1 MRIATLICAFLLTA
15 CASAP
20 NPLADPRERGPFI
33 ARSDRPTPP
42 NVERAADTSRCR
54 GQPLRAVAA
63 PLPDYP
69 ARGWS
74 RGLQG
79 WAVVQFDVSEEG
91 AVSNVRVSRGVPGG
105 SFNREAERAVRAW
118 RFRPLQDGAA
128 LEGCVVLFEF
138 LMGEV
143 HLR

>member
-1 MRIATLICAFLLTA
+1 MRIATLLCALIVSA

-33 ARSDRPTPP
+33 AQSDRPTPP
-42 NVERAADTSRCR
+42 NVARAADTSQCR
-54 GQPLRAVAA
+54 GQALRAVAA

-79 WAVVQFDVSEEG
+79 WAVVQFDVSDEG

-105 SFNREAERAVRAW
+105 SFNREAERAVRDW
-118 RFRPLQDGAA
+118 RFGPLDEGVS

-143 HLR
+143 YLR